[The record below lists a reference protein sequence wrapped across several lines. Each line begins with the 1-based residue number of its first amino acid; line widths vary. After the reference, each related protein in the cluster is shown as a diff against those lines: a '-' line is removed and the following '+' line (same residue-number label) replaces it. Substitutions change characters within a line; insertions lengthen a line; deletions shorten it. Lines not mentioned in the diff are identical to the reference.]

1 MVDHKGCSF
10 LPHGLQ
16 MIAAVA
22 SIIGSNK
29 VIPCELCLLTLD
41 DGRGGVLGF
50 LRLNE
55 IPVKKKRR

>member
-1 MVDHKGCSF
+1 
-10 LPHGLQ
+10 